1 MKKFLPFLLLSIT
14 ALVLAACGGDE
25 KEKEKEKDSNTSGTD
40 NTLSIYT
47 TVYPLQY
54 FAERIGGEYVE
65 VSSIYPPGA
74 NEHTFEPTQKDMM
87 TLADAD
93 LFFYIGL
100 GLEGFVEKAKTTLA
114 NEHVK
119 LVSTAD
125 NVSEDMLDISTGHVH
140 AEEEHDHEGEDSHGH
155 EEEHDHDHE
164 GEDSHGH
171 GEEHDSHV
179 WLSPVISK
187 DLAAVIKDELVKAMP
202 EHEAAFTENYDKLAT
217 ELDELHT
224 EFESMAA
231 ETSKKTFFVS
241 HAAFG
246 YIAGHYGFTQVPV
259 AGLNSQS
266 EPSQKELMTIVDLAK
281 EEDIQYIF
289 FEQNVS
295 SKLTEV
301 IQKEV
306 GAETLTLH
314 NLSVLTSEDISNDET
329 YFTLMKKNMEALK
342 TALQ

>member
-1 MKKFLPFLLLSIT
+1 MVKRLLSFFLLSVV
-14 ALVLAACGGDE
+14 ALVAAACSGGDTDTE
-25 KEKEKEKDSNTSGTD
+25 STTNKEKDA
-40 NTLSIYT
+40 LSIYT

-54 FAERIGGEYVE
+54 FAERIGGDHVD

-87 TLADAD
+87 ALADAD

-114 NEHVK
+114 NEQVK

-125 NVSEDMLDISTGHVH
+125 NVSEEMLHISTGHVH
-140 AEEEHDHEGEDSHGH
+140 AEGDGHDHEGE
-155 EEEHDHDHE
+155 ETHDEAH
-164 GEDSHGH
+164 
-171 GEEHDSHV
+171 EHDSHV

-187 DLAAVIKDELVKAMP
+187 DLAAAIKDELIEAMP
-202 EHEAAFTENYDKLAT
+202 EHEEVFTENYDALVT
-217 ELDELHT
+217 ELDALHAD
-224 EFESMAA
+224 FKAMAEGA
-231 ETSKKTFFVS
+231 SKKTFFVS

-246 YIAGHYGFTQVPV
+246 YIAGHYGLHQVPV

-266 EPSQKELMTIVDLAK
+266 EPSQKELMKIVDLAK
-281 EEDIQYIF
+281 EEEIKYIF

-295 SKLTEV
+295 SNLTEV

-306 GAETLTLH
+306 GAETMTLH
-314 NLSVLTSEDISNDET
+314 NLSVLTPEDVANGET
-329 YFTLMKKNMEALK
+329 YFTLMEKNIEALK
-342 TALQ
+342 TALH

>member
-1 MKKFLPFLLLSIT
+1 MKKLLSLLLLTIV
-14 ALVLAACGGDE
+14 ALVLAACGGDK
-25 KEKEKEKDSNTSGTD
+25 KEKEHNSKDTD
-40 NTLSIYT
+40 SALSIYT

-54 FAERIGGEYVE
+54 FAERIGGDHVK

-114 NEHVK
+114 HEHVK

-125 NVSEDMLDISTGHVH
+125 NVSEEMLHISTGHVH
-140 AEEEHDHEGEDSHGH
+140 AEEEEGHAHEDEHEDEHNH
-155 EEEHDHDHE
+155 EEEH
-164 GEDSHGH
+164 GL
-171 GEEHDSHV
+171 DSHV

-187 DLAAVIKDELVKAMP
+187 ELAAVIKSELIKAMP
-202 EHEAAFTENYDKLAT
+202 EYESDFTKNYDTLTA
-217 ELDELHT
+217 ELDQLHAD
-224 EFESMAA
+224 FESMAA
-231 ETSKKTFFVS
+231 GTSKKTFFVS

-266 EPSQKELMTIVDLAK
+266 EPSQKELMKIVDLAK
-281 EEDIQYIF
+281 AENIQYIF

-295 SKLTEV
+295 SSLTEV

-306 GAETLTLH
+306 GAKAMTLH
-314 NLSVLTSEDISNDET
+314 NLSVLTPQDIANGET
-329 YFTLMKKNMEALK
+329 YFTLMRKNMEALK